1 MADDRPFRIAPVE
14 PTTMVSWRAP
24 VRLLHHIDNLARHL
38 GRSRS
43 EVLVLLLSAAVTEAE
58 REAGIK
64 TQEALLAPEPLPGG
78 KLPRRRVQRSRK

>member
-1 MADDRPFRIAPVE
+1 
-14 PTTMVSWRAP
+14 
-24 VRLLHHIDNLARHL
+24 
-38 GRSRS
+38 
-43 EVLVLLLSAAVTEAE
+43 VLVLLLSAAVTEAE